1 MALPAM
7 QPLTHH
13 QIIGLVEPFT
23 RCGRHVD
30 LGASNRLERW
40 LVLKPVENTGDTALR
55 ETLKLENPYDGYFRL
70 TRGLHGDNGLE
81 ASLMA
86 EGADAGELL
95 QRIEA
100 VAPQRQFSDG
110 AGFVIALSFRLDA
123 SNMILT
129 DAVAQFAG
137 YTLSLRVPRTKGM
150 AGEIEL
156 AAPAGSVVTLP
167 EDLLAVIGWEWS
179 ALCARK
185 DVWTSKVRLRGKEP
199 RRSASAESKLD
210 TTVRHLVSTLSQPP
224 STFHDRHARARWGA
238 AFRRAIPLLTALGM
252 IGGVAMLPRAAL
264 DDFSPLRMMMFNLP
278 TLLLALAF
286 SMQEM
291 PRVDVVG
298 PARRRQVFRRASGG
312 GALRRAAGGLAP
324 DDDRAGGHPRRNL
337 CRRRAGQD
345 RLVPARVPAGA

>member
-1 MALPAM
+1 M

-23 RCGRHVD
+23 RRGRHVD

-40 LVLKPVENTGDTALR
+40 LVFKPVEHAGDIALR
-55 ETLKLENPYDGYFRL
+55 ETLKLENPYDGFFRL
-70 TRGLHGDNGLE
+70 TRGLQGGGGLQ
-81 ASLMA
+81 AGLIA
-86 EGADAGELL
+86 EGAEAGELL

-100 VAPQRQFSDG
+100 VAPQRQFSAG
-110 AGFVIALSFRLDA
+110 AGFVTALSFRLDA
-123 SNMILT
+123 SKMILT
-129 DAVAQFAG
+129 DAVSQFAG

-150 AGEIEL
+150 AGEMEL
-156 AAPAGSVVTLP
+156 AAPAGSAVTLP
-167 EDLLAVIGWEWS
+167 EDLLAVIGWDWS
-179 ALCARK
+179 PLRARK
-185 DVWTSKVRLRGKEP
+185 DTWTSKVRLRGKEP
-199 RRSASAESKLD
+199 KRSASAEKKLD
-210 TTVRHLVSTLSQPP
+210 ITLRHLVLTLSQPP

-291 PRVDVVG
+291 PRFEI
-298 PARRRQVFRRASGG
+298 P
-312 GALRRAAGGLAP
+312 P
-324 DDDRAGGHPRRNL
+324 WPRRL
-337 CRRRAGQD
+337 KDADWPLPQ
-345 RLVPARVPAGA
+345 LSEAK